1 VEFSIYGK
9 RKYDFPKTST
19 PESAERVNHM
29 LLSSREIKYQI
40 KRRENILDSP
50 GVPNVITRVPEGETR
65 K

>member
-1 VEFSIYGK
+1 
-9 RKYDFPKTST
+9 
-19 PESAERVNHM
+19 M